1 MRLFIY
7 NIEPDPN
14 PANYGNYIIKGKVVE
29 TETNETIVELDP
41 NGVSLFE
48 WWATK
53 SQSFRD
59 KYVNEF
65 VPIMLGELLSEAG
78 K

>member
-1 MRLFIY
+1 MRIFIY
-7 NIEPDPN
+7 DVIPDPN
-14 PANYGNYIIKGKVVE
+14 PANIGNYIIKGKVVE
-29 TETNETIVELDP
+29 NDTNETIVELDP

-53 SQSFRD
+53 PESFRN
-59 KYVNEF
+59 KYVNDF